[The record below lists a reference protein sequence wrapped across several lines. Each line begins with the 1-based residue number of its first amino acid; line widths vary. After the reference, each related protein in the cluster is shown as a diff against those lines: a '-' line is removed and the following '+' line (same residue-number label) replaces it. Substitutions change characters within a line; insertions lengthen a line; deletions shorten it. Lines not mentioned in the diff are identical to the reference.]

1 VRRPFYG
8 WVVAGAAFFVLFTA
22 YGAQYSF
29 GVFFSALLGE
39 FGWSR
44 ASLSG
49 AFSLYAFGYSAFGL
63 VAGWLTD
70 RWGPRAV
77 VAIGGAFLGVGLAA
91 MSRTSE
97 VWHPYLFYGVIAAL
111 GMSTAYVP
119 CNATVARW
127 FVRRRGLAVG
137 LASAGGS
144 LGTFALPPLAHFLVT
159 GIGWRRAYVVFAVGV
174 FAALNALAPLM
185 RRDPESSGLAP
196 DGGPAAP
203 RPAPARDRAG
213 RSAMGR
219 AMRTRSFWMLFA
231 TFTATWISVFTPVVH
246 LVPMARGLGIE
257 PLLAATL
264 ISALGVAAMAGR
276 FGLGVL
282 SDRVGRPPALA
293 IGLAL
298 QVLGFAGFALSESL
312 GGLYLASVLFGF
324 SYGAISALFP
334 AIVTDF
340 FGREDAGA
348 LVGLLFALAG
358 SSAALGPVAAGW
370 IFDRHGS
377 YAPAWWGSAA
387 LNVAALAFLA
397 RARPPAAARD

>member
-1 VRRPFYG
+1 MRRPFYG
-8 WVVAGAAFFVLFTA
+8 WTIAGTAFLVLFTA

-29 GVFFSALLGE
+29 GVFFSAMLHE

-49 AFSLYAFGYSAFGL
+49 AFSLYALGYSTFGL

-77 VAIGGAFLGVGLAA
+77 IAAGGVFLGLGLAG

-137 LASAGGS
+137 LASAGSS
-144 LGTFALPPLAHFLVT
+144 LGTFLLPPLAHVLVSR
-159 GIGWRRAYVVFAVGV
+159 IGWRWAYVVFAVGV
-174 FAALNALAPLM
+174 AVALNALAPLM
-185 RRDPESSGLAP
+185 RRDPESSGLSP
-196 DGGPAAP
+196 DGEPGRP
-203 RPAPARDRAG
+203 RPPARRAG
-213 RSAMGR
+213 PGRFTARR

-231 TFTATWISVFTPVVH
+231 TFTATWISVFIPVVH
-246 LVPMARGLGIE
+246 LIPMARGLGIE
-257 PLLAATL
+257 ALLAATL
-264 ISALGVAAMAGR
+264 LSAVGVAAMAGR
-276 FGLGVL
+276 AGLGVL
-282 SDRVGRPPALA
+282 SDRVGRPRALA
-293 IGLAL
+293 LSFAL
-298 QVLGFAGFALSESL
+298 QALGFVGFALAEGL
-312 GGLYLASVLFGF
+312 GGLYLAAVLFGF
-324 SYGAISALFP
+324 SYGAVSALFP
-334 AIVTDF
+334 AIVADF
-340 FGREDAGA
+340 FGREDAGI

-370 IFDRHGS
+370 IFDRRGS
-377 YAPAWWGSAA
+377 YALAWWGSAA
-387 LNVAALAFLA
+387 LNVLALAFLA
-397 RARPPAAARD
+397 RARPPAAARA